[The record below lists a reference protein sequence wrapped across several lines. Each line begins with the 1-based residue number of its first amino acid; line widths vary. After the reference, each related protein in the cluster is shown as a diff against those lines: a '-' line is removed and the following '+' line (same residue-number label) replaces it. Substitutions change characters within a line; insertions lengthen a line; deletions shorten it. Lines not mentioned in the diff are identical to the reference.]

1 MDEHLR
7 YHQRQSRATGMIGF
21 EISKEAQG
29 GEQDVDFWAAGNST
43 KVRRRAVAEGKSSK
57 AKLPVSLLVQYNSE
71 TFSST

>member
-29 GEQDVDFWAAGNST
+29 GEQDVDFWVAGNST
-43 KVRRRAVAEGKSSK
+43 KVRGRAGAEGSHPKR
-57 AKLPVSLLVQYNSE
+57 SLLFPFLSSITE